1 MPEPRRRAACRSLID
16 GVFIY
21 ERIRTTDARAKAV
34 HGEAESLIA
43 TAIRGHN
50 DAWAHLKSVVEDDYL
65 AEQVLALARRA
76 RFTLDERIASNEERA
91 AQGKFPL
98 SAEARKLKQ
107 DRLAAFQKEAPG
119 LFNNRDAAEAALPAA
134 RQALVGEL
142 HARRTSLN
150 RLPHRKP
157 PQQIHQPF
165 SARQ

>member
-1 MPEPRRRAACRSLID
+1 MIMREPRRRAAFRSLID
-16 GVFIY
+16 GLFIY

-34 HGEAESLIA
+34 RGEAESLIA

-98 SAEARKLKQ
+98 R
-107 DRLAAFQKEAPG
+107 
-119 LFNNRDAAEAALPAA
+119 AEAAKFNQNRPAG
-134 RQALVGEL
+134 L
-142 HARRTSLN
+142 RRG
-150 RLPHRKP
+150 P
-157 PQQIHQPF
+157 
-165 SARQ
+165 